1 MRITD
6 GLRNVNK
13 VDVPLLPESEDSL
26 YEYTCDAASPA
37 QSKQIWSRMPLQPFS
52 DILTPF
58 SYSVL
63 AEVSRRAWFRYY
75 ERMGLRLPFAPRH
88 LCKQHYGRFYIDIKW
103 ICERDV
109 EAAGIQPMAFLVN
122 GEKVIVCT
130 WTKPSLIAGMRN
142 SRNQRR
148 LSNELN
154 QMTNQI
160 EEVTAQARAW
170 YEKVSGLRWTQAEIL
185 QIMEEIEKYGAG
197 PLAIFYAAR
206 HNLERAYNTLL
217 QMEGQS
223 KPAVRIQMIN
233 NTLCDLDDLVE
244 LRLTDA
250 LLDLANIAREA
261 PAVLKWLAD
270 DQFDGWETH
279 WSDHPFGRKLHQLMA
294 QFGHWATGEG
304 EMANPRWSESPDFL
318 FKGILACVE
327 CNAHQPARIP
337 STAAI
342 QQLIESLA
350 PATRKEASQL
360 LPQIRA
366 LSVLQS
372 KAMNAF
378 SYILAGTR
386 LWAKAAGHEATED
399 GRLLESAD
407 AFYFELEELK
417 RMMTGEWNIS
427 NMDEIQSTA
436 GTRKTSYSEWQK
448 AQPGD
453 LLFNEAE
460 AYPTHSGLPGV
471 VGNATGPLRR
481 QKGLQPLLCER
492 AVVGARQLDS
502 GWAPTLPVAGGLLA
516 AAGTPLDPI
525 VAAARIWH
533 VPTVVGLGPHYNTLV
548 DGAQTRLDGAR
559 GAVEQ

>member
-1 MRITD
+1 M
-6 GLRNVNK
+6 
-13 VDVPLLPESEDSL
+13 
-26 YEYTCDAASPA
+26 YQYTCDAASPA

-63 AEVSRRAWFRYY
+63 AEMTRRAWFRYY
-75 ERMGLRLPFAPRH
+75 ERIGLSLPFAPRH
-88 LCKQHYGRFYIDIKW
+88 LCRRHFGRLYIDVKW

-109 EAAGIQPMAFLVN
+109 EAAGLQPLALEVN
-122 GEKVIVCT
+122 GERLPLCT
-130 WTKPSLIAGMRN
+130 WTKPNLLGGMRN

-148 LSNELN
+148 LANELAH
-154 QMTNQI
+154 MAA
-160 EEVTAQARAW
+160 EMADVTAQAQAW
-170 YEKVSGLRWTQAEIL
+170 YEKVKGLRWTQAEIL
-185 QIMEEIEKYGAG
+185 QIMEEIERYGAG
-197 PLAIFYAAR
+197 PLSVFYAAR
-206 HNLERAYNTLL
+206 HNLERAYNAIL
-217 QMEGQS
+217 QMDGQS
-223 KPAVRIQMIN
+223 KATDRIQMIN
-233 NTLCDLDDLVE
+233 NTLCDLQGLVE
-244 LRLTDA
+244 LTLTD
-250 LLDLANIAREA
+250 LLLEVAQIAHATPSVRE
-261 PAVLKWLAD
+261 WLAAGN
-270 DQFDGWETH
+270 FDGWESH
-279 WSDHPFGRKLHQLMA
+279 WSNHAFGHKLHELMSL
-294 QFGHWATGEG
+294 FGHWATGEG
-304 EMANPRWSESPDFL
+304 EMANPRWSETPDFL

-327 CNAHQPARIP
+327 IGAHEPARIP
-337 STAAI
+337 SAAAV
-342 QQLIESLA
+342 QQLLDSLA
-350 PATRKEASQL
+350 PNARKDAAQHL
-360 LPQIRA
+360 AQIRS

-372 KAMNAF
+372 QAMNAF

-386 LWAKAAGHEATED
+386 LWADAAGHEAAED
-399 GRLLESAD
+399 SRLTDPAD
-407 AFYFELEELK
+407 AFFFELEELK
-417 RMMTGEWNIS
+417 RMMTGEWNVS
-427 NMDEIQSTA
+427 NIDEIQSTA
-436 GTRKTSYSEWQK
+436 AARKAEYAEWQK

-453 LLFNEAE
+453 LLFDDDE

-533 VPTVVGLGPHYNTLV
+533 VPTVVGLGPHYNRLV